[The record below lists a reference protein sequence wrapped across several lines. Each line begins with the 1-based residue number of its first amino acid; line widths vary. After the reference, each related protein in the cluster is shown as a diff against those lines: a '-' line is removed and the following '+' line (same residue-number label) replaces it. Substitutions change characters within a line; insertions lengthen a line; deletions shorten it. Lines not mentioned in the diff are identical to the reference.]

1 MSQLKTSASDRL
13 LTSSE
18 SEVLSFSFQ
27 ILATGVCHTDAHE
40 LSGHTSGCFP
50 CVLGHE
56 GGGVV
61 ESVGEGVTTV
71 QPGEKGRR
79 RKRLGLVD
87 ILSYPCRRP
96 CYSPVHSSVW
106 GVQVLQE
113 PQNQPMQHNQVHT
126 PSHQLKLQFIICCLL
141 VGHILYP
148 PFLPRDTQGQGV
160 MPDGT
165 SRFSC
170 RGQTVFHFMGT
181 STFSEYTVL
190 PEISIAKVTGE

>member
-96 CYSPVHSSVW
+96 CHSPVHSSVW

-113 PQNQPMQHNQVHT
+113 PQNQPLQHNQVHT
-126 PSHQLKLQFIICCLL
+126 LINSNSVCCLL
-141 VGHILYP
+141 VGHILYLL
-148 PFLPRDTQGQGV
+148 PFPETPRD
-160 MPDGT
+160 
-165 SRFSC
+165 
-170 RGQTVFHFMGT
+170 RG
-181 STFSEYTVL
+181 
-190 PEISIAKVTGE
+190 

>member
-1 MSQLKTSASDRL
+1 M
-13 LTSSE
+13 
-18 SEVLSFSFQ
+18 
-27 ILATGVCHTDAHE
+27 CHTDAHE

-79 RKRLGLVD
+79 RRLGLVD

-113 PQNQPMQHNQVHT
+113 PQNQPLQHNQVHT
-126 PSHQLKLQFIICCLL
+126 PSHHGFQLKLQFIMCCLL

-148 PFLPRDTQGQGV
+148 PSLPSLPPSQRHPGTGGNARWHFTILLPRAD
-160 MPDGT
+160 
-165 SRFSC
+165 C
-170 RGQTVFHFMGT
+170 
-181 STFSEYTVL
+181 L
-190 PEISIAKVTGE
+190 PLYGNLHLQ